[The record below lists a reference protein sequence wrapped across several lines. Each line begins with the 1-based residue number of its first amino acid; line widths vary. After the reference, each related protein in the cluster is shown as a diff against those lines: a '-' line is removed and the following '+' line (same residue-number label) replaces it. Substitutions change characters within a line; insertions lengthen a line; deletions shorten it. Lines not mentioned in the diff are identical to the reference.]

1 MNGPHNPPPNYP
13 HAHPQPARTGRG
25 WRLLS
30 LALLAILGLMVGG
43 RMLENMAGA
52 GPESDAKDNL
62 TESTLKNPEAS
73 AKLAVIPVEGMILG
87 GSMGYEGGNMVAS
100 MEAQLKRAAE
110 DAAVKGV
117 LLKIDSPGGEVVASD
132 DIARLIRE
140 FQEKTGK
147 PVVASMGALAASG
160 GYYISAPCRWI
171 VANELTI
178 TGSIGV
184 IMQTYNYRELM
195 DKVGVR
201 AQTFKSGKFKDML
214 SGSKKLEEIDP
225 AEREMMQEMIM
236 ASFSRFKQVVKEG
249 RAEAAAKN
257 PDTARPLA
265 SNWEEFAD
273 GRVLHGKAAF
283 EHGFVDELGHF
294 ETAVASAKRLAGI
307 SGQARLVTYKR
318 GLSLGNLFRMLGG
331 SEAGGRTLK
340 IETGLKIPHVEPG
353 RPYFLLPALFE

>member
-1 MNGPHNPPPNYP
+1 MNGPQNPPPNYS
-13 HAHPQPARTGRG
+13 HGYPQPARTGRG

-30 LALLAILGLMVGG
+30 LVLLTILAFMVGG
-43 RMLENMAGA
+43 RMLENMAAA
-52 GPESDAKDNL
+52 GTEPETRDNL
-62 TESTLKNPEAS
+62 AESTLKNPEAS

-87 GSMGYEGGNMVAS
+87 GSYGYEAGNMVAA

-110 DAAVKGV
+110 DSAVKGV

-160 GYYISAPCRWI
+160 GYYIAAPCRWI

-225 AEREMMQEMIM
+225 AERGMMQEMIM

-249 RAEAAAKN
+249 RAEALAKN
-257 PDTARPLA
+257 SDTVRPLA
-265 SNWEEFAD
+265 GNWEDFAD
-273 GRVLHGKAAF
+273 GRILHGKAAF

-294 ETAVASAKRLAGI
+294 DTAVASAQRLAGI

-318 GLSLGNLFRMLGG
+318 GLSLGNLFRMLGDSGAG
-331 SEAGGRTLK
+331 SRTLK
-340 IETGLKIPHVEPG
+340 IETGLKIPQVEPG